1 MYGSLVDVT
10 EDAAD
15 MYAYVLD
22 QYVHD
27 RNVSLNVL
35 ERAIE
40 LDPQCVNPKCV
51 LGMLDES
58 KTKEMV
64 RNVNSIT
71 RSSQE
76 ERQYAQALN
85 AFSKERLSEAA
96 EILDE
101 MLLKHPSDL
110 VALKLASDILFRQGE
125 HRNRRCLVPRVLD
138 LWTESETG
146 YAQLLSVHANAMV
159 DDGDAS
165 GAEDLAMRV
174 LSMDPH
180 NTSAAFAAATA
191 MLLQDRPRECL
202 RLIREFKESL
212 YDDDAAEAILPEIE
226 QKLAWFWALCDVE
239 QGKYDKALRRY
250 ESYGGGNDNDN
261 NNNFPLSWNISDAV
275 SLLMRL
281 KLCGEDVTSHWMR
294 LAADRKDDVFS
305 SDMDKIHAIILY
317 NETDDCDDLVTNI
330 LSQMSS
336 SDCVDISRAIVCIKS
351 NPKEG
356 FHLLRT
362 LRFKFDRIGGGSI
375 LHRDLLNWILL
386 ESSLRSE
393 CYDHGRAITAEQIAI
408 HPGKAQWWRFN
419 AEILC
424 SLGHIE
430 EADTAYVRALDL
442 GLGQGGADS
451 H

>member
-1 MYGSLVDVT
+1 MRTRVFFFPRRAFHSCKMYSTTTVYGSLVDVT

-138 LWTESETG
+138 LR
-146 YAQLLSVHANAMV
+146 ARRLDRVHAL
-159 DDGDAS
+159 GP
-165 GAEDLAMRV
+165 LRCPRV
-174 LSMDPH
+174 H
-180 NTSAAFAAATA
+180 
-191 MLLQDRPRECL
+191 
-202 RLIREFKESL
+202 RL
-212 YDDDAAEAILPEIE
+212 
-226 QKLAWFWALCDVE
+226 
-239 QGKYDKALRRY
+239 
-250 ESYGGGNDNDN
+250 
-261 NNNFPLSWNISDAV
+261 
-275 SLLMRL
+275 
-281 KLCGEDVTSHWMR
+281 
-294 LAADRKDDVFS
+294 
-305 SDMDKIHAIILY
+305 
-317 NETDDCDDLVTNI
+317 
-330 LSQMSS
+330 
-336 SDCVDISRAIVCIKS
+336 
-351 NPKEG
+351 
-356 FHLLRT
+356 
-362 LRFKFDRIGGGSI
+362 
-375 LHRDLLNWILL
+375 
-386 ESSLRSE
+386 
-393 CYDHGRAITAEQIAI
+393 
-408 HPGKAQWWRFN
+408 
-419 AEILC
+419 
-424 SLGHIE
+424 
-430 EADTAYVRALDL
+430 
-442 GLGQGGADS
+442 
-451 H
+451 